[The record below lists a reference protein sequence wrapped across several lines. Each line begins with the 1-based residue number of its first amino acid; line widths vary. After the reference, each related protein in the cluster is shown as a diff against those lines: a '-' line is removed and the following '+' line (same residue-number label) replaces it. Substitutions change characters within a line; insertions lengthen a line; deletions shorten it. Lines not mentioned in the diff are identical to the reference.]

1 MRQQTSREQMAGRG
15 AGDGLAQYAG
25 GKLRSRL
32 CESLRERIC
41 LEETVSCTAS
51 TVVRMCPSNFAKTV
65 FIKISKSFSS
75 ETPCSATVYRPHTA
89 PAHPLPAICSSISDN
104 TSPYP
109 QDEKKTVRRAH
120 CLLCTVDLVVDQ
132 LVFFV
137 IPAVKFTDLLAN
149 LL

>member
-1 MRQQTSREQMAGRG
+1 MAGRG
-15 AGDGLAQYAG
+15 AGDGLVQYAG

-75 ETPCSATVYRPHTA
+75 ETPCSATVCRPHTA
-89 PAHPLPAICSSISDN
+89 PAHPLPPCQPSAPAKFAVALPSHGKNQESRTTHRFADASFCRQSRHHAYGWGCQAESAA
-104 TSPYP
+104 
-109 QDEKKTVRRAH
+109 TVR
-120 CLLCTVDLVVDQ
+120 LLVP
-132 LVFFV
+132 
-137 IPAVKFTDLLAN
+137 PAQSF
-149 LL
+149 